1 MESGGKRIAKNT
13 LYLYARMLVMML
25 LGFFTT
31 RIVLEKLGASD
42 YGVYNVVGGFVSLFM
57 VLNSILQSGTNRF
70 LALALGRGDKVYT
83 KLTFSTALVI
93 HILIAVIVFI
103 LLETFGLWFLNQH
116 LNISPDRLSTANW
129 VFQFSVLSCMLGI
142 TQTPYSASITA
153 NEHFKIFAYLS
164 ILDVILKILILYLL
178 VVIPGDKLIVYSCLL
193 FLCSLLN
200 ITMTRIYCIRNFEE
214 SHFSLRIDKSLFKQM
229 FVYSGW
235 TMSGHLS
242 AVLNSHGVN
251 ILLNIFFGTLINA
264 ARGLAVTVT
273 FTIKQFVG
281 GFTVASVPQLVKS
294 YGSGD
299 KESFVKIIF
308 NISQVTLFLLAVFL
322 IPVLLEIDFVLMLWL
337 NDVPQYTASFIRIT
351 LVLSFLSYSNYMIDQ
366 GINAIGRV
374 KEMNLWVTPVYL
386 LDLPLSYLAL
396 KLGGSPVAV
405 YWVSSIPM
413 ILAVVL
419 NLFIL
424 NRFYSF
430 PIRKYMVQIIFK
442 NLVLVCVA
450 ALTPYI
456 LQQFMPIGFK
466 RFFVVCS
473 LSVCVTFL
481 IFWLFAL
488 SKDNREMVK
497 LKLLDKFKQKNDA

>member
-1 MESGGKRIAKNT
+1 MGSGKRIAKNT

-42 YGVYNVVGGFVSLFM
+42 YGVYNVVGGFVSMFM

-70 LALALGRGDKVYT
+70 LALALGKGDKAHT

-93 HILIAVIVFI
+93 HILIAIIAFI
-103 LLETFGLWFLNQH
+103 LLESFGLWFLNQH
-116 LNISPDRLSTANW
+116 LNISPDRLDTANW

-153 NEHFKIFAYLS
+153 NERFNIFAYLS
-164 ILDVILKILILYLL
+164 ILDVVLKILILYLL
-178 VVIPGDKLIVYSCLL
+178 VVIPGDKLIVYACLL
-193 FLCSLLN
+193 FFCSLLN
-200 ITMTRIYCIRNFEE
+200 ITITRIYCIRNFEE
-214 SHFSLRIDKSLFKQM
+214 SHFSLRVDKSLFKEM

-235 TMSGHLS
+235 TTVGHLS
-242 AVLNSHGVN
+242 AVLNTHGVN
-251 ILLNIFFGTLINA
+251 ILLNIFFSTLINA

-281 GFTVASVPQLVKS
+281 GFTIASVPQLVKY

-299 KESFVKIIF
+299 KENFVKLIF
-308 NISQVTLFLLAVFL
+308 NISQVTLLLLAVFL
-322 IPVLLEIDFVLMLWL
+322 VPVLLEIDFVLTLWL
-337 NDVPQYTASFIRIT
+337 NDVPQYTATFIRIT
-351 LVLSFLSYSNYMIDQ
+351 LILSFLSYSNYMIDQ

-374 KEMNLWVTPVYL
+374 KEMNLWVTPIYL
-386 LDLPLSYLAL
+386 LDLPLSYLVL
-396 KLGGSPVAV
+396 NLGGSPVAV

-413 ILAVVL
+413 ILAIGI
-419 NLFIL
+419 NLYIL

-430 PIRKYMVQIIFK
+430 PIRKYVLQIIVK
-442 NLVLVCVA
+442 NLALVCVA
-450 ALTPYI
+450 VLVSYG
-456 LQQFMPIGFK
+456 LQDFMEFGFM

-473 LSVCVTFL
+473 LSVCITIL
-481 IFWLFAL
+481 LFWFFAL

-497 LKLLDKFKQKNDA
+497 SRVLNKFKKNK